1 MGGAM
6 TRDEMAD
13 IAKESG
19 YPIFV
24 MRNEIVIPPYIQK
37 LMTLAYEKGQRDKE
51 QELTKTPS
59 HG

>member
-1 MGGAM
+1 M

-24 MRNEIVIPPYIQK
+24 MRNEIVIPPYIQR

-51 QELTKTPS
+51 EELTKVLS
-59 HG
+59 SG

>member
-1 MGGAM
+1 M
-6 TRDEMAD
+6 TKDEMAD

-37 LMTLAYEKGQRDKE
+37 LMTLAYEKGARDKE
-51 QELTKTPS
+51 QELTKAPS
-59 HG
+59 NG

>member
-1 MGGAM
+1 M

-51 QELTKTPS
+51 QELTQTQS